1 MGVVKVLAG
10 QFEIE
15 LAPKGG
21 ALEVKLDGRA
31 LAINKAQTFREKSS
45 KTGKVVLEIKRYQ
58 DDVYYVYVAN
68 QFIHVVTDGQNIEI
82 IAPQLLHGRTVGL
95 CGDLNGEVYADLPS
109 PAKCTMKPKFAAMS
123 YMRNQ
128 GCAGIPAALLPE
140 FKREEEQC
148 LREVVIPTP
157 ILPLWK
163 RIQSLNKPVL
173 SAHMVET
180 QNSQICISKQKIKV
194 CTGQSEVSSE
204 GLTSSK
210 PLSLKTKM
218 VEYACV
224 SKGTSKGESLKKR
237 AKSGESLS
245 VELSRMAI
253 AYSKVEAE
261 PVVCVPAKSAGI
273 GGGVGGGNG
282 IEGGYGG
289 YGHPSGMGR
298 NTGGWESGMRGSR
311 TGGSGIGGGYG
322 SGSGSGSGSSHGR
335 M

>member
-1 MGVVKVLAG
+1 MG
-10 QFEIE
+10 
-15 LAPKGG
+15 
-21 ALEVKLDGRA
+21 
-31 LAINKAQTFREKSS
+31 
-45 KTGKVVLEIKRYQ
+45 
-58 DDVYYVYVAN
+58 
-68 QFIHVVTDGQNIEI
+68 
-82 IAPQLLHGRTVGL
+82 
-95 CGDLNGEVYADLPS
+95 S
-109 PAKCTMKPKFAAMS
+109 PAKCIMKPKFAAMS

-157 ILPLWK
+157 ILSLWK
-163 RIQSLNKPVL
+163 RIQSLNKPVV

-180 QNSQICISKQKIKV
+180 QNSQICISKQKIRA

-245 VELSRMAI
+245 VELSRMPI

-273 GGGVGGGNG
+273 G
-282 IEGGYGG
+282 
-289 YGHPSGMGR
+289 
-298 NTGGWESGMRGSR
+298 GSR

>member
-1 MGVVKVLAG
+1 MG
-10 QFEIE
+10 
-15 LAPKGG
+15 
-21 ALEVKLDGRA
+21 R
-31 LAINKAQTFREKSS
+31 
-45 KTGKVVLEIKRYQ
+45 
-58 DDVYYVYVAN
+58 
-68 QFIHVVTDGQNIEI
+68 
-82 IAPQLLHGRTVGL
+82 
-95 CGDLNGEVYADLPS
+95 
-109 PAKCTMKPKFAAMS
+109 
-123 YMRNQ
+123 
-128 GCAGIPAALLPE
+128 
-140 FKREEEQC
+140 
-148 LREVVIPTP
+148 
-157 ILPLWK
+157 
-163 RIQSLNKPVL
+163 
-173 SAHMVET
+173 
-180 QNSQICISKQKIKV
+180 IKV

-245 VELSRMAI
+245 VELSRMPI

-261 PVVCVPAKSAGI
+261 PVLCVPAKSAGI
-273 GGGVGGGNG
+273 GGGVGGGSGFGGIEGNG

-298 NTGGWESGMRGSR
+298 NTGGWESVMHGSR

>member
-1 MGVVKVLAG
+1 
-10 QFEIE
+10 
-15 LAPKGG
+15 
-21 ALEVKLDGRA
+21 
-31 LAINKAQTFREKSS
+31 
-45 KTGKVVLEIKRYQ
+45 
-58 DDVYYVYVAN
+58 
-68 QFIHVVTDGQNIEI
+68 
-82 IAPQLLHGRTVGL
+82 
-95 CGDLNGEVYADLPS
+95 
-109 PAKCTMKPKFAAMS
+109 MKPKYAAMS
-123 YMRNQ
+123 YMMNK
-128 GCAGIPAALLPE
+128 GGKSPSAIAPACAGIPAALLPE
-140 FKREEEQC
+140 FKREEQQC
-148 LREVVIPTP
+148 IKEIVIPTP

-163 RIQSLNKPVL
+163 RIQSLNKPVV

-245 VELSRMAI
+245 VELSRMPVS
-253 AYSKVEAE
+253 YSKVEAE
-261 PVVCVPAKSAGI
+261 PVLCVPAKSAGI
-273 GGGVGGGNG
+273 GGGIGGGSGIGGIEGNG

-298 NTGGWESGMRGSR
+298 NSGGWESGSGMHHGGSR
-311 TGGSGIGGGYG
+311 SGGSGIGGGYG
-322 SGSGSGSGSSHGR
+322 SGSGSGSGRSHGR
-335 M
+335 MLTRCSGKSYENK

>member
-1 MGVVKVLAG
+1 MGSSG
-10 QFEIE
+10 
-15 LAPKGG
+15 
-21 ALEVKLDGRA
+21 
-31 LAINKAQTFREKSS
+31 INA
-45 KTGKVVLEIKRYQ
+45 V
-58 DDVYYVYVAN
+58 
-68 QFIHVVTDGQNIEI
+68 
-82 IAPQLLHGRTVGL
+82 HG
-95 CGDLNGEVYADLPS
+95 
-109 PAKCTMKPKFAAMS
+109 
-123 YMRNQ
+123 
-128 GCAGIPAALLPE
+128 PAALLPE

-163 RIQSLNKPVL
+163 RIQSLNKPVV

-245 VELSRMAI
+245 VELSRMPI

-273 GGGVGGGNG
+273 GGGVGGGSGFGGIEGNG

-289 YGHPSGMGR
+289 PSGMGR
-298 NTGGWESGMRGSR
+298 NTGGWESGMHGSR

>member
-1 MGVVKVLAG
+1 MG
-10 QFEIE
+10 
-15 LAPKGG
+15 
-21 ALEVKLDGRA
+21 
-31 LAINKAQTFREKSS
+31 
-45 KTGKVVLEIKRYQ
+45 
-58 DDVYYVYVAN
+58 
-68 QFIHVVTDGQNIEI
+68 
-82 IAPQLLHGRTVGL
+82 
-95 CGDLNGEVYADLPS
+95 
-109 PAKCTMKPKFAAMS
+109 MS

-163 RIQSLNKPVL
+163 RIQSLNKPVV

-194 CTGQSEVSSE
+194 CTGQSEISSE

-245 VELSRMAI
+245 VELSRMPI

-273 GGGVGGGNG
+273 GG
-282 IEGGYGG
+282 
-289 YGHPSGMGR
+289 
-298 NTGGWESGMRGSR
+298 NTGGWESGMHGSR

-322 SGSGSGSGSSHGR
+322 SGSGS
-335 M
+335 

>member
-1 MGVVKVLAG
+1 
-10 QFEIE
+10 
-15 LAPKGG
+15 
-21 ALEVKLDGRA
+21 
-31 LAINKAQTFREKSS
+31 
-45 KTGKVVLEIKRYQ
+45 
-58 DDVYYVYVAN
+58 
-68 QFIHVVTDGQNIEI
+68 
-82 IAPQLLHGRTVGL
+82 
-95 CGDLNGEVYADLPS
+95 
-109 PAKCTMKPKFAAMS
+109 MKPKFAAMS
-123 YMRNQ
+123 YMRTQ

-163 RIQSLNKPVL
+163 RIQSLNKPVV

-224 SKGTSKGESLKKR
+224 SKETSKGESLKKR
-237 AKSGESLS
+237 AKAGESLS
-245 VELSRMAI
+245 VELSRMPVS
-253 AYSKVEAE
+253 YSKVEAE
-261 PVVCVPAKSAGI
+261 PVLCVPAKSAGI
-273 GGGVGGGNG
+273 GGIEGNG

-298 NTGGWESGMRGSR
+298 NSGGWESGSGMHHGGSR
-311 TGGSGIGGGYG
+311 SGGSGIGGGYG
-322 SGSGSGSGSSHGR
+322 SGSGSGSGRSHGR

>member
-1 MGVVKVLAG
+1 MN
-10 QFEIE
+10 
-15 LAPKGG
+15 KGG
-21 ALEVKLDGRA
+21 
-31 LAINKAQTFREKSS
+31 KSPS
-45 KTGKVVLEIKRYQ
+45 
-58 DDVYYVYVAN
+58 A
-68 QFIHVVTDGQNIEI
+68 
-82 IAPQLLHGRTVGL
+82 IAP
-95 CGDLNGEVYADLPS
+95 A
-109 PAKCTMKPKFAAMS
+109 
-123 YMRNQ
+123 
-128 GCAGIPAALLPE
+128 CAGIPASLLPE
-140 FKREEEQC
+140 YKREEQQC
-148 LREVVIPTP
+148 IKEIVIPTP

-163 RIQSLNKPVL
+163 RIQSLNKPVV

-245 VELSRMAI
+245 VELSRMPI

-273 GGGVGGGNG
+273 GGGVGGG
-282 IEGGYGG
+282 YGG

-298 NTGGWESGMRGSR
+298 NTGGWESGMHGSR